1 MGHMAE
7 DVLVMASESS
17 GREGTWSVDALRC
30 MEGFDGVCCCR
41 ARLKAAGIDTVRCLV
56 GR

>member
-1 MGHMAE
+1 MAE

>member
-1 MGHMAE
+1 MGHLGE

-30 MEGFDGVCCCR
+30 MEGHG
-41 ARLKAAGIDTVRCLV
+41 
-56 GR
+56 